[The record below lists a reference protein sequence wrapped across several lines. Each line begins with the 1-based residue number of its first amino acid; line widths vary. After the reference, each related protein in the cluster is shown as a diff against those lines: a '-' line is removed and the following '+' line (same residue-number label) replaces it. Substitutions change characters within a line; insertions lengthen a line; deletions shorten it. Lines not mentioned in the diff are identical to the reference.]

1 MHHYPLNK
9 EHLINK
15 IIYENLMKIFREINT
30 DTILIRDQIF
40 QDKFLKFVLYED
52 CNTFSRLIVHVTYP
66 PRQKF

>member
-1 MHHYPLNK
+1 
-9 EHLINK
+9 
-15 IIYENLMKIFREINT
+15 MKIFREINT

-52 CNTFSRLIVHVTYP
+52 CNTLLRLIVHVTYP